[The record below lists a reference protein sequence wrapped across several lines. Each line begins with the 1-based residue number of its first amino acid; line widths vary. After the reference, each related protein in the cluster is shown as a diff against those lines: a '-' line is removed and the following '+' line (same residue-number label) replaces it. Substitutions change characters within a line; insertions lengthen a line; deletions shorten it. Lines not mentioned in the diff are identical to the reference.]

1 MMRKPLFLWKRLF
14 LQESCRA
21 AAAPVHFP
29 WLQRSEGSRGAAPF
43 SSGAFGAEHGER
55 WRRGLVPE
63 PGGACRQPAL
73 PRTLRPCRGRVCT
86 GRGIARDVPVC
97 VPGQRP
103 VSRVCERGAC
113 RTRYTK
119 TVPACAPRAGN
130 RKRGSILH
138 TCRIGCAPR
147 SGKVHEDPPYRS
159 CAVRGLSVRREAALP
174 VALPAAACWGKGCAP
189 PYGGKSFPGVPGTR
203 ATAALRRAGEKAS
216 GRWRSWSGCPAA
228 TPCGG
233 SGVLFQRKGRHRGRK
248 SPAAFSTGGS
258 FSAPLPPPLPSP
270 PPWASIAVR
279 EAGAFRV
286 FFPAFFCPALPVPQP
301 GIIHVR

>member
-1 MMRKPLFLWKRLF
+1 MPLPPRCIALGFSGQKGAGERRLF
-14 LQESCRA
+14 RA
-21 AAAPVHFP
+21 GRLVRNMGRGGGGALFRNRTELAVSPPCPAPCA
-29 WLQRSEGSRGAAPF
+29 RAGGGS
-43 SSGAFGAEHGER
+43 
-55 WRRGLVPE
+55 V
-63 PGGACRQPAL
+63 PGG
-73 PRTLRPCRGRVCT
+73 G
-86 GRGIARDVPVC
+86 GARDVPVC

-228 TPCGG
+228 P
-233 SGVLFQRKGRHRGRK
+233 
-248 SPAAFSTGGS
+248 PAEGEGCS
-258 FSAPLPPPLPSP
+258 
-270 PPWASIAVR
+270 
-279 EAGAFRV
+279 
-286 FFPAFFCPALPVPQP
+286 
-301 GIIHVR
+301 

>member
-103 VSRVCERGAC
+103 VSRVRGN
-113 RTRYTK
+113 RDLYNMMNYLMF
-119 TVPACAPRAGN
+119 VAPR
-130 RKRGSILH
+130 
-138 TCRIGCAPR
+138 
-147 SGKVHEDPPYRS
+147 
-159 CAVRGLSVRREAALP
+159 VRGKCTKIPPAGHYMRDLTVRREAALP

-189 PYGGKSFPGVPGTR
+189 PYGGEGFR
-203 ATAALRRAGEKAS
+203 ALAVMVGMS
-216 GRWRSWSGCPAA
+216 
-228 TPCGG
+228 CG
-233 SGVLFQRKGRHRGRK
+233 H
-248 SPAAFSTGGS
+248 
-258 FSAPLPPPLPSP
+258 
-270 PPWASIAVR
+270 AVR
-279 EAGAFRV
+279 GERCSVSAERAAQGPRKPGRLFHRRKLFRSLA
-286 FFPAFFCPALPVPQP
+286 PSLAIAAAM
-301 GIIHVR
+301 G

>member
-1 MMRKPLFLWKRLF
+1 MGRGGGGALFRN
-14 LQESCRA
+14 RA
-21 AAAPVHFP
+21 ELAVSPPCPAPCA
-29 WLQRSEGSRGAAPF
+29 RAGGGS
-43 SSGAFGAEHGER
+43 
-55 WRRGLVPE
+55 V
-63 PGGACRQPAL
+63 PGG
-73 PRTLRPCRGRVCT
+73 G
-86 GRGIARDVPVC
+86 GARDVPVC

-138 TCRIGCAPR
+138 TCRIGCAP
-147 SGKVHEDPPYRS
+147 
-159 CAVRGLSVRREAALP
+159 
-174 VALPAAACWGKGCAP
+174 

-228 TPCGG
+228 PPCGG

>member
-1 MMRKPLFLWKRLF
+1 MF
-14 LQESCRA
+14 
-21 AAAPVHFP
+21 V
-29 WLQRSEGSRGAAPF
+29 
-43 SSGAFGAEHGER
+43 
-55 WRRGLVPE
+55 
-63 PGGACRQPAL
+63 
-73 PRTLRPCRGRVCT
+73 
-86 GRGIARDVPVC
+86 
-97 VPGQRP
+97 
-103 VSRVCERGAC
+103 
-113 RTRYTK
+113 
-119 TVPACAPRAGN
+119 APR
-130 RKRGSILH
+130 
-138 TCRIGCAPR
+138 
-147 SGKVHEDPPYRS
+147 
-159 CAVRGLSVRREAALP
+159 VRGKCTKIPPAGHYMRDLTVRREAALP

-228 TPCGG
+228 PPCGG
-233 SGVLFQRKGRHRGRK
+233 SGVLFQRKGRHRGRE

-258 FSAPLPPPLPSP
+258 FSAPLSPPLPSP